1 MVWLGWA
8 LSLVLL
14 GVGFLGVWL
23 PAVPGLAL
31 MALGAFVHKLLVPG
45 VLSWWVVAVFAF
57 VAALGFGFDFAA
69 TAITSRRAGA
79 TKAGVW
85 GAVVGGLVG
94 LFFGLPGLLLGPV
107 AGAAAPAAAIVGKQI
122 VILEQVKFATGSA
135 KILPASDAVLNAV
148 LSVVTGHLEI
158 KRLRIEGHTDNVG
171 AAAMNKD
178 LSGRRAASVVA
189 CAAT

>member
-57 VAALGFGFDFAA
+57 VAALGFGFGPDGYRQSEEIDEAFGVFGVVAA
-69 TAITSRRAGA
+69 HGEAG
-79 TKAGVW
+79 
-85 GAVVGGLVG
+85 
-94 LFFGLPGLLLGPV
+94 
-107 AGAAAPAAAIVGKQI
+107 
-122 VILEQVKFATGSA
+122 E
-135 KILPASDAVLNAV
+135 
-148 LSVVTGHLEI
+148 
-158 KRLRIEGHTDNVG
+158 VG
-171 AAAMNKD
+171 AIQRE
-178 LSGRRAASVVA
+178 RRDALGDGQRAFP
-189 CAAT
+189 

>member
-8 LSLVLL
+8 VSLLLL
-14 GVGFLGVWL
+14 GVGFFGVWL

-31 MALGAFVHKLLVPG
+31 MALGAFVHKLMVPG
-45 VLSWWVVAVFAF
+45 VLSWWTVGVFAG

-107 AGAAAPAAAIVGKQI
+107 AGAALGELVLSRRSPQ
-122 VILEQVKFATGSA
+122 
-135 KILPASDAVLNAV
+135 DAVK
-148 LSVVTGHLEI
+148 SG
-158 KRLRIEGHTDNVG
+158 VG
-171 AAAMNKD
+171 AGLGVLVGSLGKGLMAVFLLGVFALNCF
-178 LSGRRAASVVA
+178 LH
-189 CAAT
+189 